1 MAFASFSTLS
11 SSLKTTRG
19 DLRVEVSKAKN
30 EKGDEIETIHV
41 FRGGRMERSI
51 NLTDHDLHGKVYFDE
66 QFGCLSVSPDLKK
79 VVFVA
84 EEKKKANRPYLK
96 VKVGKVRHPIAQYI
110 VCQVQ
115 PSLNKLCCFEEH
127 WWRWQG
133 RATRPREPLPRGV
146 R

>member
-96 VKVGKVRHPIAQYI
+96 VKVGKVRHSIAQYI
-110 VCQVQ
+110 VCINALVTF
-115 PSLNKLCCFEEH
+115 LV
-127 WWRWQG
+127 
-133 RATRPREPLPRGV
+133 T
-146 R
+146 

>member
-1 MAFASFSTLS
+1 MASASFSTLS

-96 VKVGKVRHPIAQYI
+96 VKAGTVRYPTVQYAKFS
-110 VCQVQ
+110 QY
-115 PSLNKLCCFEEH
+115 CCLEEQC
-127 WWRWQG
+127 WRWQG
-133 RATRPREPLPRGV
+133 RASWTRVPLPRGV